1 MYKMRWSIC
10 LVIMFM
16 HTPALGEF
24 YRYVDKSGHVK
35 YTDDLSQVPEEQ
47 RPKAK
52 AYIESKGIQEEKT
65 DDSVIV
71 EEEPVQSSRQQ
82 FDLVKSRLDK
92 EKLEL
97 EKEYEGMMKEQKAL
111 SEEKKT
117 AKTRIQIQKHN
128 KKALKFNETVAAYEK
143 KKKALDDEIR
153 KFNAE
158 IKRDLKEKLKNA
170 KKK

>member
-1 MYKMRWSIC
+1 MNKIRWSIC
-10 LVIMFM
+10 LVIIFM
-16 HTPALGEF
+16 YTPVLGEF
-24 YRYVDKSGHVK
+24 YRYTDESGNVK
-35 YTDDLSQVPEEQ
+35 YTDDLGQVPEEQ
-47 RPKAK
+47 RPNAK
-52 AYIESKGIQEEKT
+52 TYIESKGIPEEKT
-65 DDSVIV
+65 DNSVIV
-71 EEEPVQSSRQQ
+71 EEEPVQSSRQEM
-82 FDLVKSRLDK
+82 DLIKNGLDK

-97 EKEYEGMMKEQKAL
+97 EKEYEAMMKAQKAL

-153 KFNAE
+153 KFNAK
-158 IKRDLKEKLKNA
+158 IKQDLEEKLKKA